1 VPLRPSSDLLAFAAA
16 IGLIAAAGCRDDPGA
31 PFSCECAYLTD
42 MDDEVKQREVV
53 CAETAARAAGVARTC
68 AARGAAAP
76 VQACTCAPVEGGS
89 CRVGACLSPP
99 K

>member
-53 CAETAARAAGVARTC
+53 CAETAARAA
-68 AARGAAAP
+68 AP